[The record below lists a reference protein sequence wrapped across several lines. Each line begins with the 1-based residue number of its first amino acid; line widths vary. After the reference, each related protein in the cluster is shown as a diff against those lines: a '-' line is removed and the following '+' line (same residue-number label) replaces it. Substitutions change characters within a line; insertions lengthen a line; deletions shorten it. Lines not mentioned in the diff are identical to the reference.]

1 MLPAFLLPVQLSA
14 VIEQAKREAR
24 LMDKEIQLELGFKYA
39 ADWTRAKNG
48 SRPLNFHRLCQ
59 ASPAFLRA
67 LGRALIDAAREEAM
81 PEAPG
86 VEFDRDL
93 IEDAIQML
101 ERLKPRMLKAE
112 SVNNADAER
121 KRA

>member
-1 MLPAFLLPVQLSA
+1 MFPMLLPVQLSA
-14 VIEQAKREAR
+14 VIERAKKDAR
-24 LMDKEIQLELGFKYA
+24 LMDKEIQADLGFKYP
-39 ADWTRAKNG
+39 ADWTRAKQG
-48 SRPLNFHRLCQ
+48 TRPLDFHRLAK

-86 VEFDRDL
+86 VALDRDL

-101 ERLKPRMLKAE
+101 ERLKPRMVKADTSE
-112 SVNNADAER
+112 NSVTQ
-121 KRA
+121 KRSA